1 MYIVFTECKTNEVK
15 RKVTY
20 DRTFLL
26 KLRKSKF
33 CKKRPDI
40 PDIPEIMVNTDVCII
55 CKITSKN
62 NTAGATCRT
71 GTAYPSGVL
80 EFIPV
85 FSGVHMHVA
94 RS

>member
-26 KLRKSKF
+26 KLRF

-62 NTAGATCRT
+62 NTAGATCRA

>member
-26 KLRKSKF
+26 KLSKSEF
-33 CKKRPDI
+33 CKKQPDI
-40 PDIPEIMVNTDVCII
+40 PHIPEIMVNTDVCII